1 MKKTVHYNTKRVVAF
16 VVLVALFQF
25 ALGFAAVYFGAQ

>member
-1 MKKTVHYNTKRVVAF
+1 MKKTVHYNTKRMVAF
-16 VVLVALFQF
+16 VVLIGIFQF